1 VTPQAS
7 LLVSKEIE
15 TFALSFSDAR
25 PKTFHGM
32 MVDSKT
38 KQCNVTFYLAFLDM
52 LLYSI
57 KERKEK
63 NIFSRFELIMNP

>member
-25 PKTFHGM
+25 PKTFHGTM
-32 MVDSKT
+32 MDLKT
-38 KQCNVTFYLAFLDM
+38 K
-52 LLYSI
+52 
-57 KERKEK
+57 
-63 NIFSRFELIMNP
+63 